1 MPPQQNIQKYDTGR
15 CMMLFLSRRRTPADQ
30 RGRQKAAGEISFFLR
45 LLMVPFLPVIVLF
58 KLFFGRE

>member
-1 MPPQQNIQKYDTGR
+1 
-15 CMMLFLSRRRTPADQ
+15 MLFLNRCRTPADQ